1 MNIGGDDNMMPFL
14 LAELVTL
21 ENILPLYVYCVGS
34 HEQKHLLRPDGYPT
48 HQLFLSRSGR
58 GVFRIAGRSDM
69 VMTPGTILIL
79 PAGVSHEYFPDQGE
93 DAWELGF
100 VAWSGSAA
108 GPMLNQL
115 GCQKPTPLQQDQF
128 DEIWEKLESL
138 WQLISLNGESG
149 YWEASR
155 RMYDMLLSV
164 IEVQTGT
171 EIKQRVTPAGQSN
184 TALQEAVKLI
194 HDHYNERLQ
203 LSNLARAVGYSVQH
217 FHRLFLGSY
226 GVTPQ
231 QYIQQI
237 RMRRSIQLFRE
248 NPGTTIEK
256 VAQQLGM
263 ETSYFIRIFKRTYG
277 QTPKQFMKS

>member
-1 MNIGGDDNMMPFL
+1 MPFL

-21 ENILPLYVYCVGS
+21 ENIVPLYVYCLGS
-34 HEQKHLLRPDGYPT
+34 HEQKHLLRPDGYPA
-48 HQLFLSRSGR
+48 HQLFLCRNGR
-58 GVFRIAGRSDM
+58 GIFRMSNGLDM
-69 VMTPGTILIL
+69 VMTPGTMLVL
-79 PAGVSHEYFPDQGE
+79 PAGVSHEYFPVQGE

-100 VAWSGSAA
+100 VAFSGSAA
-108 GPMLNQL
+108 DPMLKQL
-115 GCQKPTPLQQDQF
+115 GCQKPTPLMEAQF
-128 DEIWEKLESL
+128 HALWDKLEAL

-155 RMYDMLLSV
+155 RMYDLLLSV
-164 IEVQTGT
+164 LEKLSSQEV
-171 EIKQRVTPAGQSN
+171 KQSVHLAGQSN
-184 TALQEAVKLI
+184 GALQKAVKLI
-194 HDHYNERLQ
+194 HTHYNERLH

-226 GVTPQ
+226 GITPQ

-237 RMRRSIQLFRE
+237 RMRQSIQLLQE
-248 NPGTTIEK
+248 NDITIEK

-277 QTPKQFMKS
+277 QTPKQFMKL